1 MISGA
6 ASSRVL
12 ACILLDFY
20 WISKGK
26 CELMSLEREL
36 MSLEREVMSLERE
49 WMSLERGFMSLER

>member
-1 MISGA
+1 MSDKKSFMEAKRSFMGAKRSLVGAKRAGMISGA

-26 CELMSLEREL
+26 CE
-36 MSLEREVMSLERE
+36 
-49 WMSLERGFMSLER
+49 RGVT